1 MRKHEVKEYQK
12 ILADY
17 HQKVSIRD
25 SIVHVKL
32 PVQVVFL
39 CSSLLSFPKFRTLS
53 DKNTF
58 VLVWKMF
65 DRIFH
70 KLVQVSDKNYVN

>member
-25 SIVHVKL
+25 SIVHVNCRTSCIVIFITAVISKDQDT
-32 PVQVVFL
+32 VRQKYCNISVTDVGQD
-39 CSSLLSFPKFRTLS
+39 LL
-53 DKNTF
+53 
-58 VLVWKMF
+58 
-65 DRIFH
+65 
-70 KLVQVSDKNYVN
+70 